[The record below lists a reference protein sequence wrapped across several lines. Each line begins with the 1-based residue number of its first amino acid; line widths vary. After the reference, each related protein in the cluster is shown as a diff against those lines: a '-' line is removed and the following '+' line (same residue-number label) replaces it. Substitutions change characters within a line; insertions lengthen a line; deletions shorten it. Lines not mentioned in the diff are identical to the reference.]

1 MSALR
6 KCINIEQKFAQ
17 MPRHIAI
24 IMDGNGRWAKKR
36 MMPRTAG
43 HVAGSNNFRKIVLH
57 AASIGVP
64 YLSLYVFSTENWS
77 RPPDE
82 VEGIMNLF
90 IEYLKDCLENF
101 TQENIK
107 IHFIGDTSVFS
118 DEIKA
123 LMKKVEQISAPKTGM
138 VLNLAVNYGG
148 KTELVRA
155 ARLLAEQVYRGEKK
169 PEDITA
175 DAFADSLYTA
185 GQPDVDLLIR
195 TGGDIRVSNFLLWQ
209 IAYAEIIIS
218 EKMWPD
224 FSNQDLERAIQNYNS
239 RERRFGGL
247 KK

>member
-1 MSALR
+1 
-6 KCINIEQKFAQ
+6 

-36 MMPRTAG
+36 MLPRTAG

-57 AASIGVP
+57 ASAIGVP

-77 RPPDE
+77 RPSDE
-82 VEGIMNLF
+82 VDGIMNLF

-101 TQENIK
+101 TQENIQ

-118 DEIKA
+118 DEIRA
-123 LMKKVEQISAPKTGM
+123 LMQKVEEISAPKTGM

-155 ARLLAEQVYRGEKK
+155 ARELSAQVLRGEKQ
-169 PEDITA
+169 PDDITI
-175 DAFADSLYTA
+175 DSFADCLYTA

-218 EKMWPD
+218 DKMWPD
-224 FSNQDLERAIQNYNS
+224 FSNEDLERSIQSYS
-239 RERRFGGL
+239 KRERRFGGL